1 MHGFQDLGIAAHS
14 EIIIG
19 APYCDSLV
27 LVGHVGLW
35 EFLGQTIDI
44 IEVAVGL
51 VFVLL
56 FEFGTVEFFVVEF
69 RSLMADRSMEGLRL
83 LEGN

>member
-1 MHGFQDLGIAAHS
+1 
-14 EIIIG
+14 
-19 APYCDSLV
+19 
-27 LVGHVGLW
+27 VGLW

-56 FEFGTVEFFVVEF
+56 FEFGIVEFFVVEF